1 MHDPIPTAQLHLLH
15 DHAHRQA
22 EALRRQAR
30 DDFWRGTD
38 ALLTGLATRAVRAA
52 DRLAHRLQRHERR
65 CPAA

>member
-1 MHDPIPTAQLHLLH
+1 MHDPFSTSQLHRLH
-15 DHAHRQA
+15 DAAHRRA

-38 ALLTGLATRAVRAA
+38 ALIAGLATRAVRAA
-52 DRLAHRLQRHERR
+52 DRLGHRLQRHGRR